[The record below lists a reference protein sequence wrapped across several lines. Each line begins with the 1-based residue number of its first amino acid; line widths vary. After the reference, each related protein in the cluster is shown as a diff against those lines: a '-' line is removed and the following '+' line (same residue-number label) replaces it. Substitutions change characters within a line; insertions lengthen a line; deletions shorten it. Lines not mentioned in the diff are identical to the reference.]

1 MAAPKKKRNNDY
13 VQFSKKLVAAVMIFW
28 GVIRLVSVVAALLN
42 PESATHMA
50 AIVAGVD
57 EIAMV
62 NTLAYTG
69 NSVSEKIALGYF
81 AMRGKTSEEDEDEEK
96 QDNG

>member
-1 MAAPKKKRNNDY
+1 
-13 VQFSKKLVAAVMIFW
+13 MIFW
-28 GVIRLVSVVAALLN
+28 GVIRLVSVVAALVN
-42 PESATHMA
+42 PDSATHMA

-62 NTLAYTG
+62 NCLAYTG

-81 AMRGKTSEEDEDEEK
+81 RMRAEAAKDTDDEKKKKDEDEDEE
-96 QDNG
+96 DEESGNG

>member
-1 MAAPKKKRNNDY
+1 MAAPKKKKQNNC
-13 VQFSKKLVAAVMIFW
+13 VQFSKRLVAAVMIFW

-42 PESATHMA
+42 PDSATHMA

-69 NSVSEKIALGYF
+69 NSVSEKLALGYF
-81 AMRGKTSEEDEDEEK
+81 AMRKQSKEDDEKEEDA
-96 QDNG
+96 G